1 MSISIRISKKEKQ
14 IIKEYSK
21 LNGLSVSEAMRQ
33 AIFEKI
39 EDEYDILMLEEAVGD
54 HEENKKTYSLDEV
67 KEALGIK

>member
-39 EDEYDILMLEEAVGD
+39 EDEYDILMLEEAIGD
-54 HEENKKTYSLDEV
+54 YEENKKTYSLDEV

>member
-54 HEENKKTYSLDEV
+54 YEENKKTYSLDEV